1 MVRSSYTF
9 GKSLSMAD
17 EDGWTALAGGWNWE
31 PVIRRNYAPSGYD
44 RTHMLTAGWN
54 YELPVGNGKKLAI
67 SNKVADFLV
76 GGWKFSGIFMAY
88 SGTPFTVSGSGSSL
102 QATGNNQ
109 TADQIAPVVKLGG
122 KGPNNPYYDPMSFR
136 DPLFAFTASGNTVYR
151 FGSTGRNILR
161 GPGYWQLSPA
171 IFKNFTIKEKFNA
184 EFRAESTNFTNT
196 PIWGN
201 PSGTSANLRLNPD
214 GTLNRSVADPLQNF
228 MSITGATAGRTFR
241 FGLRVAF

>member
-1 MVRSSYTF
+1 MFS
-9 GKSLSMAD
+9 
-17 EDGWTALAGGWNWE
+17 AGLE
-31 PVIRRNYAPSGYD
+31 LRVAHRQRQEARNPEQGRGFRCRWLEGQRYF
-44 RTHMLTAGWN
+44 R
-54 YELPVGNGKKLAI
+54 
-67 SNKVADFLV
+67 
-76 GGWKFSGIFMAY
+76 AY
-88 SGTPFTVSGSGSSL
+88 SGTPFTV
-102 QATGNNQ
+102 TGRDPRSRLPANSQ
-109 TADQIAPVVKLGG
+109 TADQIAPVFKLGG

-171 IFKNFTIKEKFNA
+171 IFKNFKIKERSTPSFA
-184 EFRAESTNFTNT
+184 AESTNFTNT

-201 PSGTSANLRLNPD
+201 PSGSSANLRLNPD

-241 FGLRVAF
+241 FVASQLPRFRLSPGVLQDAGQLA